1 MVLGYSVSAGTGQIV
16 QGDCSKDGCDAKSEL
31 CLGHTGQKKRQCT
44 FKVNRFRC
52 NHRDMFR
59 IRCRSVAGESPYGA
73 RLKRGEA
80 IAEVKERYESEAEG
94 QTR

>member
-1 MVLGYSVSAGTGQIV
+1 MAATPSLNCVLVI
-16 QGDCSKDGCDAKSEL
+16 QGEI
-31 CLGHTGQKKRQCT
+31 KRQCT

-59 IRCRSVAGESPYGA
+59 IRCQSVAGESPNGA

-80 IAEVKERYESEAEG
+80 MAEVKERYESEVEG
-94 QTR
+94 QTRGSLLMQSACG